1 MTAENPHQMEEGG
14 ERQPAPSSIHMTDLA
29 LSVIILLICG
39 FLFWSTTTF
48 ERVPASLAQNVQPT
62 LFPRLLIAV
71 IAVMALFLPF
81 EHVQKRSTGIDLDST
96 REAPIKPIAYIT
108 ALALLGLVVLTPRLG
123 TFLSMVLAGAVLPL
137 LWGERRVWII
147 AVYAITLPL
156 AVALLFEGV
165 LEVSFEPGI
174 VGHIFR

>member
-1 MTAENPHQMEEGG
+1 MTAENPHQVEEGP
-14 ERQPAPSSIHMTDLA
+14 ERQPAPSPIHMTDLA
-29 LSVIILLICG
+29 VSVIILLICG

-71 IAVMALFLPF
+71 IAIMALFLPV
-81 EHVQKRSTGIDLDST
+81 EHVQKRMSGIDLDST
-96 REAPIKPIAYIT
+96 REAPIKPIAYVT
-108 ALALLGLVVLTPRLG
+108 ALALLGIVVLTPRLG
-123 TFLSMVLAGAVLPL
+123 TFLSTVLACAVLPL
-137 LWGERRVWII
+137 LWGERRVWMVGAF
-147 AVYAITLPL
+147 AVALPL

-174 VGHIFR
+174 LGHLFR